1 MPSALNI
8 NAGKGP
14 SDQTRFVDM
23 LLDLSAAGEN
33 INSYPT
39 GGFDLPAALDAEI
52 PQGLVTRS
60 LAVKANTTHYAAWD
74 ADNRKV
80 VMYTDVDLT
89 TEVTNGT
96 DLTGVTAAP
105 LVLLGH

>member
-14 SDQTRFVDM
+14 SDQTRLIDM
-23 LLDLSAAGEN
+23 VLDLSAAGED
-33 INSYPT
+33 INSYST

-52 PQGLVTRS
+52 PQGIVTRS
-60 LAVKANTTHYAAWD
+60 LAVKANTTHYAAWND
-74 ADNRKV
+74 VTRKV
-80 VMYTDVDLT
+80 VMYTDVNLT
-89 TEVTNGT
+89 TEVGNGT
-96 DLTGVTAAP
+96 DLTATTAAP